1 MKFICVKIVNDVK
14 TDTKIKKQLVKL
26 QELEIIKEKKS
37 GIYELTLS
45 LSMLNSRIFENDT
58 FIGKLKSKS
67 IDKKVIKCIKKMQDE
82 NTLYILPK
90 LLYTDVFLS
99 KVAAVDK
106 ITEYLQYIF
115 NVLDIKEYK
124 YVGDI
129 KKHLSNYIEYYT
141 KVEKILPQKGT
152 ALVMYKHR
160 ENIDFNIVKYLIN
173 IFKNV
178 EIYLE
183 EKTSDTLNRKIEDIN
198 LEYGSSIKC
207 ISRFNNPKTYYVLCI
222 AMDSNYSNF
231 RRHKILN
238 TVSKIELYDN
248 DLDMFDE
255 NLLKVKEYEKT
266 QDLIK
271 ENIRDLSNTYGKLKI
286 ASILVKILQL
296 RA

>member
-14 TDTKIKKQLVKL
+14 IDNKTKKQSIKL
-26 QELEIIKEKKS
+26 QEIEIIKEKSS
-37 GIYELTLS
+37 GIYELSLS
-45 LSMLNSRIFENDT
+45 LSMLNSRIFENNT

-67 IDKKVIKCIKKMQDE
+67 IDRKIIKCIKNIQDD

-90 LLYTDVFLS
+90 ALYSKAFLS
-99 KVAAVDK
+99 NVTAVDR
-106 ITEYLQYIF
+106 ITNYLQYIF
-115 NVLDIKEYK
+115 NILGIKEYK

-129 KKHLSNYIEYYT
+129 KKHLSNYIEHYT
-141 KVEKILPQKGT
+141 KTEKLLPQKGT

-183 EKTSDTLNRKIEDIN
+183 EKASEILNRKIDDIN
-198 LEYGSSIKC
+198 LEYGSTIKC
-207 ISRFNNPKTYYVLCI
+207 ISRFNNPKTYYVLCM
-222 AMDSNYSNF
+222 AMDSNYSDF

-238 TVSKIELYDN
+238 TVPKIEFCDN

-266 QDLIK
+266 QNLIK
-271 ENIRDLSNTYGKLKI
+271 ENIRDLSNTYGKLKM
-286 ASILVKILQL
+286 ASILVKILEF